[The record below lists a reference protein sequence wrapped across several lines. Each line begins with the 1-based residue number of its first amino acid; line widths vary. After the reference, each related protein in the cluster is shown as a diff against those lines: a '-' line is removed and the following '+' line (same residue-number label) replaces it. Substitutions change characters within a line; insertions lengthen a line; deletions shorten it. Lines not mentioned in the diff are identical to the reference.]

1 VGDAYFEG
9 EGVSVD
15 KVESVKWHRLAAD
28 QGYEDAQSSLGVSY
42 LKGEGVDIVNMEGL
56 KWIKLAAENGY
67 QKQSRS

>member
-1 VGDAYFEG
+1 MGDAYFEG

-15 KVESVKWHRLAAD
+15 KVESAKWYRLAAD